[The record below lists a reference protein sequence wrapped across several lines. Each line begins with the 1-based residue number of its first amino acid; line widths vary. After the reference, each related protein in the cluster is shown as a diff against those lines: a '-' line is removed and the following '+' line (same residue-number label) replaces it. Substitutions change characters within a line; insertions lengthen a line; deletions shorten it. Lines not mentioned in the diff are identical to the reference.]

1 MALDDETVAVL
12 RRALDARGS
21 SPPSGPSASSL
32 SVREVQSRLRRGRTV
47 KQVAAEAG
55 VDAAWVERFAPPVR
69 AELRAVV
76 DRARLGR
83 VERARLGPSALPV
96 GEALLRNLA
105 DRGAP
110 ISADELED
118 CWRAHQLGDGRWSV
132 ACSFPYRGRA
142 VRLSLVT
149 SPAGNEVL
157 AADEAARR
165 WAYVTPTPSV
175 RAATKAQS
183 ESRVQRGAEVRSGAK
198 ARSGTRA
205 QPVKAQRARAQQGAK
220 RQPGAAVAPRE
231 AKTQPRD
238 RVARSAVKGRAVKGT
253 DAGSASRSSGAGG
266 TVRARR
272 VQTRSR
278 VARGVAGDDGALPR
292 GGASGPPG
300 GSPRPASPPGAAAV
314 TGSASQAVPGMAER
328 EGSTR
333 RRRPLTAAPAQPA
346 PAGAVP
352 VGPVQ
357 VDGSP
362 PPVVR
367 TARRPV
373 ADPWPRSSEPVA
385 VETGPQFRT
394 GLVRL
399 AGSVPVGSAGG
410 LRPAGSGGPLG

>member
-1 MALDDETVAVL
+1 MGFTTDGDGLILAARRDASRGGFLMALDDETVAVL

-175 RAATKAQS
+175 RGHEGAVGVEGAAGG
-183 ESRVQRGAEVRSGAK
+183 RGAVGREGAV
-198 ARSGTRA
+198 GD
-205 QPVKAQRARAQQGAK
+205 
-220 RQPGAAVAPRE
+220 PGP
-231 AKTQPRD
+231 
-238 RVARSAVKGRAVKGT
+238 
-253 DAGSASRSSGAGG
+253 AGEGPAGEGPAGG
-266 TVRARR
+266 EEA
-272 VQTRSR
+272 
-278 VARGVAGDDGALPR
+278 AGRR
-292 GGASGPPG
+292 GGTAG
-300 GSPRPASPPGAAAV
+300 G
-314 TGSASQAVPGMAER
+314 ED
-328 EGSTR
+328 
-333 RRRPLTAAPAQPA
+333 AAP
-346 PAGAVP
+346 
-352 VGPVQ
+352 
-357 VDGSP
+357 
-362 PPVVR
+362 
-367 TARRPV
+367 
-373 ADPWPRSSEPVA
+373 
-385 VETGPQFRT
+385 
-394 GLVRL
+394 
-399 AGSVPVGSAGG
+399 
-410 LRPAGSGGPLG
+410 